1 MLSTRIAERRVEDRF
16 IDLTT
21 AERELYGAVEDY
33 IATTYNQ
40 AAAAERAAIGFVM
53 TIYRRRLASS
63 LRALRA
69 TLERHLSAITS
80 GDPARLAGL
89 EEDVPDDETADE
101 VSMPK
106 RSRTLNT
113 KRSTPGNGLTS
124 RVCST
129 ASGLVRRTVSSR
141 P

>member
-16 IDLTT
+16 IDPTT

-40 AAAAERAAIGFVM
+40 AVAAERAM
-53 TIYRRRLASS
+53 YPTTRRPTKS
-63 LRALRA
+63 
-69 TLERHLSAITS
+69 
-80 GDPARLAGL
+80 
-89 EEDVPDDETADE
+89 
-101 VSMPK
+101 SMPK

-129 ASGLVRRTVSSR
+129 ASGLVRRTASSKL
-141 P
+141 